1 MSLNLPSLF
10 PTEIV
15 PGCDVLSRHVPGT
28 YFSSSESLGIRTL
41 LNENIIWQLL
51 AIDSYLV
58 IHAGCS
64 LQTFTLEVRSPF
76 NGCIVLEYKDDD
88 HWHSYRCNEY
98 PHLIVGPGRYILTHE
113 GHEDFRIRLV
123 GSNERMPHLSV
134 YRSFPET
141 PAVTVASTP
150 SSLQESF
157 MERVMLPGTLLQEN
171 RGPEIS
177 HFLSVLDVQPDDVI
191 WLKCPEE
198 EMEFIYEVANASLL
212 PLRHNNLVLVTPN
225 TVEISSLSIEDMN
238 AANWYYVPDTP
249 NPVDLVSTRL
259 HFSSHVQTLTHQY
272 LAGNLSKYQWIQA
285 LLTIGN
291 VPGSF

>member
-1 MSLNLPSLF
+1 MSSSLF
-10 PTEIV
+10 PLFPQEVV
-15 PGCDVLSRHVPGT
+15 PGYAALSQQVSGT
-28 YFSSSESLGIRTL
+28 YFSSSESSGVRTL
-41 LNENIIWQLL
+41 LNESTVWQLL

-64 LQTFTLEVRSPF
+64 LQTFVLEVRYPF
-76 NGCIVLEYKDDD
+76 NGCIVLEYKDND

-98 PHLIVGPGRYILTHE
+98 PHLIVGPGRYTLTHE

-123 GSNERMPHLSV
+123 GSNGQMPHISF
-134 YRSFPET
+134 YRSLPET
-141 PAVTVASTP
+141 PAVATENTP
-150 SSLQESF
+150 SFLQESF

-171 RGPEIS
+171 HGPEIS

-198 EMEFIYEVANASLL
+198 EMEFVYEVANASLL
-212 PLRHNNLVLVTPN
+212 PLRHNNLVLVTPD

-238 AANWYYVPDTP
+238 AANWYYVPNTP

-272 LAGNLSKYQWIQA
+272 IAGNLSKYQWIQA

-291 VPGSF
+291 TPDSF